1 MEYVKMFKE
10 EGLVIKAIPFCGQY
24 NGKNYP
30 DSYTKEE
37 KEILGIN
44 EVWENNVKRK
54 GTLCA
59 AGQKSALIFPDGKV
73 ARCGQIGE
81 RILVGNIF
89 EKNFKLL
96 DKPQECDVDMCPCLK
111 AVDID

>member
-1 MEYVKMFKE
+1 MEYVKMFKN
-10 EGLVIKAIPFCGQY
+10 EGFLIKAIPFCGQY
-24 NGKNYP
+24 NGKIYP

-37 KEILGIN
+37 KDILGMN
-44 EVWENNVKRK
+44 EVWEKNVKRK

-89 EKNFKLL
+89 DKSFKLTSKGFL
-96 DKPQECDVDMCPCLK
+96 VQNSILIYLTE
-111 AVDID
+111 